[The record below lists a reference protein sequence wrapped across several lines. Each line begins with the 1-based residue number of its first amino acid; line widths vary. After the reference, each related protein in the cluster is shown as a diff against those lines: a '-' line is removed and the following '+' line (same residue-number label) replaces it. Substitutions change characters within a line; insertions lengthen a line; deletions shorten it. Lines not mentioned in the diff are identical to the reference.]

1 MPLGRP
7 QRKSASRSH
16 YRAPRFSTLTA
27 QSLTPQDSTSQADGD
42 VVADTGV
49 LEATESTTTQV
60 STSSAPS
67 QRMGLAL
74 PLATTPHTLEVQEAT
89 RLGVQRDCPVL
100 VQDLDY
106 QASLSVSTTG
116 LLGDDRSEAT
126 FASDPRPNSLDL
138 IPLQIRQ
145 ASVRIL
151 GNSDLDNMAEVDW
164 DMADTTSTSLLQ
176 ALFRRNAARCFAALL
191 SP

>member
-1 MPLGRP
+1 M
-7 QRKSASRSH
+7 
-16 YRAPRFSTLTA
+16 
-27 QSLTPQDSTSQADGD
+27 
-42 VVADTGV
+42 
-49 LEATESTTTQV
+49 
-60 STSSAPS
+60 
-67 QRMGLAL
+67 
-74 PLATTPHTLEVQEAT
+74 
-89 RLGVQRDCPVL
+89 
-100 VQDLDY
+100 
-106 QASLSVSTTG
+106 STTG
-116 LLGDDRSEAT
+116 LLGDDRPEAT